1 MSRYELTTRVET
13 KNPETLKLVGGTGLL
28 NMLSDTINRM
38 SGNSYVYS
46 DSPFSLLDENKD
58 FDKNDKIVQSFFNK
72 INNVEKVFASSNGK
86 QILSDTYG
94 TLLNIRLSDLR
105 LQMRKAY
112 NYIQNALDI
121 SNDEAAIFGFDVAL
135 AKVNDDVMAT
145 WLAASTASAPKPNQ
159 VRWALL
165 SDPTKISKLTTEN
178 FGTPGEFLTTDGR
191 TIIFNCQERLCA
203 LDTSKKELG
212 QSAIRLVSSTQGSEP
227 TQSAWVT
234 VNKVKYLLATVNGKL
249 ALLKP

>member
-38 SGNSYVYS
+38 SGNSYGYS

-121 SNDEAAIFGFDVAL
+121 SNDAVRLERIASKIPTRSSGHYQVTAL
-135 AKVNDDVMAT
+135 K
-145 WLAASTASAPKPNQ
+145 
-159 VRWALL
+159 
-165 SDPTKISKLTTEN
+165 
-178 FGTPGEFLTTDGR
+178 
-191 TIIFNCQERLCA
+191 A
-203 LDTSKKELG
+203 LDEMIKLSLTSFTDTKFNNVKNY
-212 QSAIRLVSSTQGSEP
+212 VSLRYFGGEYRP
-227 TQSAWVT
+227 
-234 VNKVKYLLATVNGKL
+234 
-249 ALLKP
+249 

>member
-13 KNPETLKLVGGTGLL
+13 KNPETLKLVAGTGLL

-46 DSPFSLLDENKD
+46 DSPFSLLDENTD

-72 INNVEKVFASSNGK
+72 INNVEKVFASSNGR

-112 NYIQNALDI
+112 NYIQNALDT
-121 SNDEAAIFGFDVAL
+121 SNDAVRLERIASKIPTRSSGHYQVTAL
-135 AKVNDDVMAT
+135 K
-145 WLAASTASAPKPNQ
+145 
-159 VRWALL
+159 
-165 SDPTKISKLTTEN
+165 
-178 FGTPGEFLTTDGR
+178 
-191 TIIFNCQERLCA
+191 A
-203 LDTSKKELG
+203 LDELIKLSLTSFTDTKFNNVKNYVLSGSKENYRT
-212 QSAIRLVSSTQGSEP
+212 AAR
-227 TQSAWVT
+227 
-234 VNKVKYLLATVNGKL
+234 
-249 ALLKP
+249 LLKDSFE